1 MKRRFFAFS
10 VCMAVLLASFTGCY
24 SAKKDGPSTASSAQ
38 TAQLGFGSGTEESVE
53 IRTYVLPEGNVRA
66 DSIYVPSPSTGGFWT
81 WAVFTSKTIQAYD
94 PVTRTTYY
102 PCYQAGCKHNDASC
116 SAYFGDISSLAEY
129 RGNFYAMIYYND
141 DTASAFVTRPV
152 SGGPLRIL
160 ASWEPENENEECRCS
175 LYGLSFGKAY
185 LIVAKET
192 YTMTEDGQQAC
203 VGQEYSR
210 WSFDLET
217 GEMVELMT
225 DTDGI
230 LPYMYGV
237 WEDIAVYQ
245 TVKTVEGAPEF
256 EEWIMQQPE
265 GTTSYQYGLQ
275 YYKYRVYSK
284 NLKTGEEKTIVDESE
299 NFVWTADPH
308 MSWGQYVVYQIG
320 RSVYVY
326 DMETQTSKK
335 LFTHDPG
342 WDFYNYMI
350 QDGHVMVIGGTEDTC
365 RAWAVDIAD
374 GSVIE
379 LDTRGG
385 NVVAFGANYE
395 CNGYFAGLK
404 RNSSGDFEQCYIS
417 KEDFYR
423 SNYDAAFR

>member
-1 MKRRFFAFS
+1 MKRRFLAFL

-24 SAKKDGPSTASSAQ
+24 SAQDGPLTLSSSQ
-38 TAQLGFGSGTEESVE
+38 TMQSNSGSGAEEPVE
-53 IRTYVLPEGNVRA
+53 IKTYPLPEENVQA
-66 DSIYVPSPSTGGFWT
+66 NIIYVPSPSTGGFWT
-81 WAVFTSKTIQAYD
+81 CAVFNAKTIQAYD
-94 PVTRTTYY
+94 PATRTTYF
-102 PCYQAGCKHNDASC
+102 PCYQAGCKHTDASC
-116 SAYFGDISSLAEY
+116 TANFGGGISGFAEY

-141 DTASAFVTRPV
+141 ETASAFVTRPV
-152 SGGPLRIL
+152 SGGPLQIL
-160 ASWEPENENEECRCS
+160 ASWEPENENEECRCGF
-175 LYGLSFGKAY
+175 YGLSFGKAY
-185 LIVAKET
+185 LTVSKET
-192 YTMTEDGQQAC
+192 YAMKDGQTES
-203 VGQEYSR
+203 VKEEYSKC
-210 WSFDLET
+210 SLDLET
-217 GEMVELMT
+217 GELVEYMA
-225 DTDGI
+225 DEDGY
-230 LPYMYGV
+230 LPYMHGV
-237 WEDIAVYQ
+237 WGDVAVFQDWYADRPDGTPVKRDGSEDYN
-245 TVKTVEGAPEF
+245 F
-256 EEWIMQQPE
+256 R
-265 GTTSYQYGLQ
+265 L
-275 YYKYRVYSK
+275 YSK
-284 NLKTGEEKTIVDESE
+284 NLRTGEEKTIVDVTE
-299 NFVWTADPH
+299 NFIWTADPH
-308 MSWGQYVVYQIG
+308 VSWGQYTVYQVD

-365 RAWAVDIAD
+365 RAWAIDIMD
-374 GSVIE
+374 GSVVE

>member
-1 MKRRFFAFS
+1 MKKRFLAFW

-24 SAKKDGPSTASSAQ
+24 SAQDGPSTLSSSQ
-38 TAQLGFGSGTEESVE
+38 TMQSNSGSAAENSVE
-53 IRTYVLPEGNVRA
+53 IRTYGIPEENVRA
-66 DSIYVPSPSTGGFWT
+66 NIIYVPSPSTGGFWT
-81 WAVFTSKTIQAYD
+81 CAVFNAKTIQAYD
-94 PVTRTTYY
+94 PATRTTYF
-102 PCYQAGCKHNDASC
+102 PCYQAGCKHTDASC
-116 SAYFGDISSLAEY
+116 TANFGGVISGFAEY

-141 DTASAFVTRPV
+141 ETASAFVTRPV
-152 SGGPLRIL
+152 SGGPLQIL
-160 ASWEPENENEECRCS
+160 ASWEPENENEECRCGF
-175 LYGLSFGKAY
+175 YGLSFGKAY
-185 LIVAKET
+185 LTVSKET
-192 YTMTEDGQQAC
+192 YAMKDGQAESVKEEHSKC
-203 VGQEYSR
+203 TL
-210 WSFDLET
+210 DLET
-217 GEMVELMT
+217 GELVEYMA
-225 DTDGI
+225 DEDGY
-230 LPYMYGV
+230 LPYMHGV
-237 WEDIAVYQ
+237 WGDVAVFQDWYADRPDGTPVKRDGTEDYN
-245 TVKTVEGAPEF
+245 F
-256 EEWIMQQPE
+256 R
-265 GTTSYQYGLQ
+265 L
-275 YYKYRVYSK
+275 YSK
-284 NLKTGEEKTIVDESE
+284 NLRTGEEKTIVDVTE
-299 NFVWTADPH
+299 NFIWTADPH
-308 MSWGQYVVYQIG
+308 VSWGQYTVYQVD

-374 GSVIE
+374 GSVIA

>member
-1 MKRRFFAFS
+1 MKRRFLAFW
-10 VCMAVLLASFTGCY
+10 VCMAVLLTSFTGCY
-24 SAKKDGPSTASSAQ
+24 SAQKDVTSVPSSSQ
-38 TAQLGFGSGTEESVE
+38 TVQSGSGSGAEEPVE
-53 IRTYVLPEGNVRA
+53 IRTYALPEENVRA

-116 SAYFGDISSLAEY
+116 SAYFGEISSLAEY

-152 SGGPLRIL
+152 SGGPLKVL
-160 ASWEPENENEECRCS
+160 ASWEPENENEECRCGF
-175 LYGLSFGKAY
+175 YGLSFGKAY
-185 LIVAKET
+185 LTVSKET
-192 YTMTEDGQQAC
+192 YAMKDGQTES
-203 VGQEYSR
+203 VKEEYSKC
-210 WSFDLET
+210 SLDLET
-217 GEMVELMT
+217 GELVEYMA
-225 DTDGI
+225 DEDGY
-230 LPYMYGV
+230 LPYMHGV
-237 WEDIAVYQ
+237 WGDVAVFQDWYADRPDGTPVKRDGSEDYN
-245 TVKTVEGAPEF
+245 F
-256 EEWIMQQPE
+256 R
-265 GTTSYQYGLQ
+265 L
-275 YYKYRVYSK
+275 YSK
-284 NLKTGEEKTIVDESE
+284 NLRTGEEKTIVDVTE
-299 NFVWTADPH
+299 NFIWTADPH
-308 MSWGQYVVYQIG
+308 VSWGQYTVYQVD

-350 QDGHVMVIGGTEDTC
+350 LDGHVMVIGGTEATC

-423 SNYDAAFR
+423 SNYDGAFR

>member
-1 MKRRFFAFS
+1 MKKRFLAFW
-10 VCMAVLLASFTGCY
+10 VCMAVLLTSFTGCY
-24 SAKKDGPSTASSAQ
+24 SAQKDVTSVPSSSQ
-38 TAQLGFGSGTEESVE
+38 TVQSGSGSGAEEPVE
-53 IRTYVLPEGNVRA
+53 IRTYALPEENVRA

-152 SGGPLRIL
+152 SGGPLQIL
-160 ASWEPENENEECRCS
+160 ASWEPENENEECRCGF
-175 LYGLSFGKAY
+175 YGLSFGKAY
-185 LIVAKET
+185 LTVSKET
-192 YTMTEDGQQAC
+192 YAMKDGQTES
-203 VGQEYSR
+203 VKEEYSKC
-210 WSFDLET
+210 SLDLET
-217 GEMVELMT
+217 GELVEYMA
-225 DTDGI
+225 DEDGY
-230 LPYMYGV
+230 LPYMHGV
-237 WEDIAVYQ
+237 WGDVAVFQDWYADRPDGTPVKRDGSEDYN
-245 TVKTVEGAPEF
+245 F
-256 EEWIMQQPE
+256 R
-265 GTTSYQYGLQ
+265 L
-275 YYKYRVYSK
+275 YSK
-284 NLKTGEEKTIVDESE
+284 NLRTGEEKTIVDVTE
-299 NFVWTADPH
+299 NFIWTADPH
-308 MSWGQYVVYQIG
+308 VSWGQYTVYQVD

-335 LFTHDPG
+335 LFTHEPG

-365 RAWAVDIAD
+365 RAWAIDIMD
-374 GSVIE
+374 GSVVE

>member
-1 MKRRFFAFS
+1 MKRRFLAFL

-24 SAKKDGPSTASSAQ
+24 SAQDGPSTLSSSQ
-38 TAQLGFGSGTEESVE
+38 TMQSNSGSAAENSVE
-53 IRTYVLPEGNVRA
+53 IRTYVLPEENVRA

-210 WSFDLET
+210 WSFDLKT

-245 TVKTVEGAPEF
+245 TVKTVEGAPEL
-256 EEWIMQQPE
+256 EDWLRRAQRRI
-265 GTTSYQYGLQ
+265 S
-275 YYKYRVYSK
+275 
-284 NLKTGEEKTIVDESE
+284 
-299 NFVWTADPH
+299 TACN
-308 MSWGQYVVYQIG
+308 I
-320 RSVYVY
+320 
-326 DMETQTSKK
+326 T
-335 LFTHDPG
+335 
-342 WDFYNYMI
+342 N
-350 QDGHVMVIGGTEDTC
+350 
-365 RAWAVDIAD
+365 IAF
-374 GSVIE
+374 IP
-379 LDTRGG
+379 
-385 NVVAFGANYE
+385 
-395 CNGYFAGLK
+395 K
-404 RNSSGDFEQCYIS
+404 IS
-417 KEDFYR
+417 KQEKKKR
-423 SNYDAAFR
+423 S

>member
-1 MKRRFFAFS
+1 MKKRFFAFT
-10 VCMAVLLASFTGCY
+10 VCMAALLASFTGCY
-24 SAKKDGPSTASSAQ
+24 SAQKDGPSMPSPSQTVQSGPASGA
-38 TAQLGFGSGTEESVE
+38 EEPVE
-53 IRTYVLPEGNVRA
+53 IKTYPLPEENVRA
-66 DSIYVPSPSTGGFWT
+66 NIIYVPSPSTGGFWT
-81 WAVFTSKTIQAYD
+81 CAVFNAKTIQAYD
-94 PVTRTTYY
+94 PATKTAYF

-116 SAYFGDISSLAEY
+116 TANFGGVISGLAEY
-129 RGNFYAMIYYND
+129 WGNFYAMIYYND

-152 SGGPLRIL
+152 SGGPLQIL
-160 ASWEPENENEECRCS
+160 ASWEPENENEECRCGF
-175 LYGLSFGKAY
+175 YGLSFWKAY
-185 LIVAKET
+185 LTVSKET
-192 YTMTEDGQQAC
+192 YATEDGQAVSVKEENSKC
-203 VGQEYSR
+203 SL
-210 WSFDLET
+210 DLKT
-217 GEMVELMT
+217 GELVEIVN
-225 DTDGI
+225 DADGI
-230 LPYMYGV
+230 LPALYGV

-245 TVKTVEGAPEF
+245 TLKTAEGAPEL
-256 EEWIMQQPE
+256 EDWLAQQPE

-275 YYKYRVYSK
+275 YYEYRLYAK
-284 NLKTGEEKTIVDESE
+284 NLKTGEEKTIVNESE

-308 MSWGQYVVYQIG
+308 MSWGQYVVYQID

-326 DMETQTSKK
+326 DMETQTSEK

-379 LDTRGG
+379 LDTRGR

-417 KEDFYR
+417 KEDYYR

>member
-1 MKRRFFAFS
+1 MKKRFFAFT
-10 VCMAVLLASFTGCY
+10 VCMAALLASFTGCY
-24 SAKKDGPSTASSAQ
+24 SAQKDGPSMPSPSQTVQSGPASGA
-38 TAQLGFGSGTEESVE
+38 EEPVE
-53 IRTYVLPEGNVRA
+53 IKTYPLPEENVRA
-66 DSIYVPSPSTGGFWT
+66 NIIYVPSPSTGGFWT
-81 WAVFTSKTIQAYD
+81 CAVFNAKTIQAYD
-94 PVTRTTYY
+94 PATKTAYF

-116 SAYFGDISSLAEY
+116 TANFGGVISGLAEY

-152 SGGPLRIL
+152 SGGPLQIL
-160 ASWEPENENEECRCS
+160 ASWEPENENEECRCGF
-175 LYGLSFGKAY
+175 YGLSFGKAY
-185 LIVAKET
+185 LTVSKET
-192 YTMTEDGQQAC
+192 YATEDGQAVSVKEENSKC
-203 VGQEYSR
+203 SL
-210 WSFDLET
+210 DLKT
-217 GEMVELMT
+217 GELVEIVN
-225 DTDGI
+225 DADGI
-230 LPYMYGV
+230 LPALYGV

-245 TVKTVEGAPEF
+245 TLKTAEGAPEL
-256 EEWIMQQPE
+256 EDWLAQQPE

-275 YYKYRVYSK
+275 YYEYRLYAK
-284 NLKTGEEKTIVDESE
+284 NLKTGEEKTIVNESE

-308 MSWGQYVVYQIG
+308 MSWGQYVVYQID

-326 DMETQTSKK
+326 DMETQTSEK
-335 LFTHDPG
+335 LFTHDLG

-417 KEDFYR
+417 KEDYYR

>member
-1 MKRRFFAFS
+1 MQS
-10 VCMAVLLASFTGCY
+10 NSG
-24 SAKKDGPSTASSAQ
+24 SAA
-38 TAQLGFGSGTEESVE
+38 ENSVE
-53 IRTYVLPEGNVRA
+53 IRTYDIPEENVQAGTR
-66 DSIYVPSPSTGGFWT
+66 YVPSPTTGGFWMWT
-81 WAVFTSKTIQAYD
+81 LFIQNYIQAYD
-94 PVTRTTYY
+94 PVTKSTYI
-102 PCYQAGCKHNDASC
+102 PCYQTGCEHSDAFC
-116 SAYFGDISSLAEY
+116 SAYFGEISGLAEY

-152 SGGPLRIL
+152 SGGPLQIL
-160 ASWEPENENEECRCS
+160 ASWEPENENEECRCGF
-175 LYGLSFGKAY
+175 YGLSFGKAY
-185 LIVAKET
+185 LTVSKET
-192 YTMTEDGQQAC
+192 YAMKDGQTES
-203 VGQEYSR
+203 VKEEYSKC
-210 WSFDLET
+210 SLDLET
-217 GEMVELMT
+217 GELVEYMA
-225 DTDGI
+225 DEDGY
-230 LPYMYGV
+230 LPYMHGV
-237 WEDIAVYQ
+237 WGDVAVFQDWYADRPDG
-245 TVKTVEGAPEF
+245 TPVKRDGSEGYNF
-256 EEWIMQQPE
+256 R
-265 GTTSYQYGLQ
+265 L
-275 YYKYRVYSK
+275 YSK
-284 NLKTGEEKTIVDESE
+284 NLRTGEEKTIVDVTE
-299 NFVWTADPH
+299 NFIWTADPH
-308 MSWGQYVVYQIG
+308 VSWGQYTVYQVD

>member
-1 MKRRFFAFS
+1 
-10 VCMAVLLASFTGCY
+10 MAVLLASFTGCY

-38 TAQLGFGSGTEESVE
+38 TAQLGSGSGTEESVE
-53 IRTYVLPEGNVRA
+53 IRTYVLPEENVRA

-192 YTMTEDGQQAC
+192 YAMKDGQTES
-203 VGQEYSR
+203 VKEEYSKC
-210 WSFDLET
+210 SLDLET
-217 GEMVELMT
+217 GELVEYMA
-225 DTDGI
+225 DEDGY
-230 LPYMYGV
+230 LPYMHGV
-237 WEDIAVYQ
+237 WGDVAVFQDWYADRPDG
-245 TVKTVEGAPEF
+245 TPVKRDGSEGYNF
-256 EEWIMQQPE
+256 R
-265 GTTSYQYGLQ
+265 L
-275 YYKYRVYSK
+275 YSK
-284 NLKTGEEKTIVDESE
+284 NLRTGEEKTIVDVTE

-308 MSWGQYVVYQIG
+308 VSWGQYTVYQVD

-326 DMETQTSKK
+326 DMERQTAKEV
-335 LFTHDPG
+335 FTYDQD
-342 WDFYNYMI
+342 WEQYNYSIM
-350 QDGHVMVIGGTEDTC
+350 DGHVSAICGTEDRC
-365 RAWAVDIAD
+365 FAWVIDVTD

-379 LDTRGG
+379 LDTLGG
-385 NVVAFGANYE
+385 DVMPFSVNYE
-395 CNGYFAGLK
+395 CNDYFAGIPHDS
-404 RNSSGDFEQCYIS
+404 NNGDKYYIS
-417 KEDFYR
+417 KEDYYR